1 MIVDQAEFAGALL
14 NPGISAPNG
23 LVDPNGR
30 PAGKRFDVY
39 RNNVMFSLIN
49 AMQIAFP
56 VIHKLLGDSLFKAI
70 SATYVRTYPP
80 KSPILMFYG
89 EDFPTFLSEVQQSQN
104 LPYLGDVARLELARR
119 HSYHAAAI
127 SATYVRTYPPKSPI
141 LMFYGEDFPA
151 FLTGNRQTQHLPYLG
166 DIARLE
172 LARRHSYHAADI
184 PAITPERLA
193 DLSPEDLL
201 DIRLTLS
208 PMMQIVTSYYPIL
221 SIWRMHMIQA
231 HLGIDMHGETIMV
244 SRPALDVEMHKL
256 DAPTYGFLTQLK
268 NKSLGDAYDAAIKI
282 DKGFDLS
289 QAIGLLLGQNIITK
303 IIS

>member
-56 VIHKLLGDSLFKAI
+56 VIHKLLGDSLF
-70 SATYVRTYPP
+70 
-80 KSPILMFYG
+80 
-89 EDFPTFLSEVQQSQN
+89 N
-104 LPYLGDVARLELARR
+104 
-119 HSYHAAAI
+119 AI

-208 PMMQIVTSYYPIL
+208 PMMQIVTSDYPIL
-221 SIWRMHMIQA
+221 SIWRMHIIQA

-256 DAPTYGFLTQLK
+256 DAPTYVFLTQLK
-268 NKSLGDAYDAAIKI
+268 DKSLGDAYDAAIEI